1 LKINHAQSPDQLDD
15 PNLMPRMARTNDAL
29 RIFDLSGRVAVVT
42 GATGVLGSALAIGL
56 AHAGA
61 KVGILGRRR
70 EAAEAT
76 SAAITEFQGQSLCL
90 TADVLDVAA
99 LQAAKQAIL
108 ERWNRIDILVNCA
121 GGNVAGAI
129 VNNERSFFNLSQ
141 EAMEQ
146 VVDLNLNGTV
156 RPSQVFGEVMADQK
170 NGSII
175 NISSMSAQKPL
186 TRVIGYSVAKA
197 AVENLTRWLAVELAK
212 KFGEGVRVN
221 AIAPGFFLGDQNRV
235 LLVNED
241 QSLTNRG
248 QTIIDHTPMGRF
260 GQPDDLV
267 GTAIWL
273 ASDAARFVTGVVV
286 PVDGGFSA
294 YGGV

>member
-1 LKINHAQSPDQLDD
+1 MQSSDQLDD
-15 PNLMPRMARTNDAL
+15 LSPMPHTNDAL
-29 RIFDLSGRVAVVT
+29 RMFDLSDRVAVVT

-56 AHAGA
+56 ARAGA
-61 KVGILGRRR
+61 KVGILGRRS

-76 SAAITEFQGQSLCL
+76 SAVIREFHGQSLCL
-90 TADVLDVAA
+90 AADVLDVAT
-99 LQAAKQAIL
+99 LQAAKRAIL
-108 ERWNRIDILVNCA
+108 EHWNRIDILVNCA
-121 GGNVAGAI
+121 GGNVVDAI
-129 VNNERSFFNLSQ
+129 VNHERTFFNLSQ

-156 RPSQVFGEVMADQK
+156 RPSQVFGEAMADQK
-170 NGSII
+170 SGSII

-186 TRVIGYSVAKA
+186 TRVIGYSAAKA

-212 KFGEGVRVN
+212 KFGEGLRVN
-221 AIAPGFFLGDQNRV
+221 AIAPGFFLGDQNRA
-235 LLVNED
+235 LLINQD
-241 QSLTNRG
+241 RSLTHRG

-260 GQPDDLV
+260 GHPDDLV

-294 YGGV
+294 YSGV

>member
-1 LKINHAQSPDQLDD
+1 MSQIAH
-15 PNLMPRMARTNDAL
+15 TNDAL
-29 RIFDLSGRVAVVT
+29 KIFDLSGRVAVIT

-56 AHAGA
+56 ARAGA
-61 KVGILGRRR
+61 KVGILGRRS
-70 EAAEAT
+70 EAAEGT
-76 SAAITEFQGQSLCL
+76 SSAIREFQGQSLCL
-90 TADVLDVAA
+90 TADVLDVSA
-99 LQAAKQAIL
+99 LQAVRRAIL

-121 GGNVAGAI
+121 GGNVAEAI
-129 VNNERSFFNLSQ
+129 VNNERTFFDLSQ
-141 EAMEQ
+141 EAMER
-146 VVDLNLNGTV
+146 VVNLNLNGTL

-170 NGSII
+170 SGSII

-186 TRVIGYSVAKA
+186 TRVVGYSVAKA

-221 AIAPGFFLGDQNRV
+221 AIAPGFFLGEQNRA
-235 LLVNED
+235 LLINQD
-241 QSLTNRG
+241 QSLTSRG
-248 QTIIDHTPMGRF
+248 QAIIDHTPMSRF

>member
-1 LKINHAQSPDQLDD
+1 MLKFLFYKLNQ
-15 PNLMPRMARTNDAL
+15 NLLTSGQCIYDNDNV
-29 RIFDLSGRVAVVT
+29 F
-42 GATGVLGSALAIGL
+42 GSRHREL
-56 AHAGA
+56 
-61 KVGILGRRR
+61 KQRS

-76 SAAITEFQGQSLCL
+76 SAVIREFHGQSPCL
-90 TADVLDVAA
+90 TADILDVAA
-99 LQAAKQAIL
+99 LQAAKRAVL

-121 GGNVAGAI
+121 GGNVADAI
-129 VNNERSFFNLSQ
+129 VNDERTFFSLSQ

-146 VVDLNLNGTV
+146 VVNLNLNGPL

-170 NGSII
+170 SGSIV

-212 KFGEGVRVN
+212 KFGEGIRVN
-221 AIAPGFFLGDQNRV
+221 AIAPGFFLGEQNRA
-235 LLVNED
+235 LLINQD
-241 QSLTNRG
+241 RSLTSRG
-248 QTIIDHTPMGRF
+248 QNIIDHTPMGRF

-267 GTAIWL
+267 GTTIWL